1 MSVPCSSAS
10 SLFWITSGS
19 VWVDLYANSSS
30 WRNRHFLILRGREEG
45 NASTGNLRGQIHS
58 INITFDRTTRLRF
71 KHTCGFL
78 HREAAVEQERTLPES
93 SSSSASHCP
102 QIYKTQRPQR
112 EEITPNNITSFSPVL
127 NGDSQTDVFTMF
139 KWHLLANLVHV
150 CFDHIHTN
158 SLQFHILLSTQS
170 PSFTI

>member
-78 HREAAVEQERTLPES
+78 HREAAV
-93 SSSSASHCP
+93 
-102 QIYKTQRPQR
+102 
-112 EEITPNNITSFSPVL
+112 L

-139 KWHLLANLVHV
+139 KWQLLANLVHV